1 MSAKIATTGPIVI
14 SNIKIICLDEEFFVR
29 NTQKNELLVYKILMN
44 VESLKN
50 H

>member
-1 MSAKIATTGPIVI
+1 MNAKIATMGSIFI
-14 SNIKIICLDEEFFVR
+14 SNVKIICLDEEFFVR
-29 NTQKNELLVYKILMN
+29 NTQKNEQLVYKILMN